1 MMDLTRRTSLKIL
14 VVVVCLGMVGIVAE
28 RHLAAAPSPAK
39 PTEVDSRPR
48 VELVQPRRLTMAR
61 HLQTNAT
68 LEAFEATDL
77 FAKVSGYLSDVRVD
91 IGDHVKAGQVLS
103 VIDIPELGKELAEAK
118 AQLDSKQKALE
129 TALREVDHRKA
140 DLSLQDV
147 TLKRQEVLFEG
158 RAITDQTLDEVRAK
172 AQIAKADLGVA
183 EADRAFAAAQV
194 NLGTATVEKITTLL
208 GYAQIVAPFDGVV
221 ARRLVNRG
229 DLVQAATSTR
239 TTPLFTVQRIDT
251 IRVFCD
257 VPEDDAPHL
266 RVGDAAQVKP
276 SGFDGQTYV
285 GKVTRFSLRLDPETR
300 NMRTEI
306 DLSNAEERLY
316 PGMYAQVSL
325 DMNTHPNALT
335 LPTAAVGSDSVGNF
349 VYTVRDNR
357 ITRVAIKI
365 GLADNGNIEVTAGLA
380 DDTPVVATIKSSPPP
395 GTLVQRPMPRENS

>member
-1 MMDLTRRTSLKIL
+1 MNFTRRTGLKIL
-14 VVVVCLGMVGIVAE
+14 VVVVGLGAVGIVAE
-28 RHLAAAPSPAK
+28 RHLTAAPSPAK
-39 PTEVDSRPR
+39 PTEVESRPR
-48 VELVQPRRLTMAR
+48 VELVHPRRLTVAR

-103 VIDIPELGKELAEAK
+103 TIDIPEMHKELAEAK

-129 TALREVDHRKA
+129 TALREVDHHKA
-140 DLSLQDV
+140 DLSLQDA

-183 EADRAFAAAQV
+183 EANRAFAAAQV
-194 NLGTATVEKITTLL
+194 NLGTATVEKTTTLL
-208 GYAQIVAPFDGVV
+208 GYLQIVAPFDGVV

-229 DLVQAATSTR
+229 DLVQAATGTR
-239 TTPLFTVQRIDT
+239 TAPLFTVQRIDT

-266 RVGDAAQVKP
+266 RIGDSAIVKP
-276 SGFDGQTYV
+276 SGFDGQSYV

-306 DLSNAEERLY
+306 DLPNPEERLY

-349 VYTVRDNR
+349 VYTIHDNR

-395 GTLVQRPMPRENS
+395 GTLVQRPMTRENS